1 MTAEDEP
8 GGHAPSLLAVA
19 HGTRDPAG
27 TATVRALLDRVRA
40 ARPWLR
46 VAEAYA
52 EIARPPLE
60 EALDDAPGPV
70 VVVPLILARG
80 YHSQS
85 DIPGRVARCRDGG
98 RPAGRPGAVTT
109 RPLGPHSLLGAAL
122 VDRLGRGRD
131 ADAVVL
137 GAAGSSNAA
146 GITDVRVAARL
157 LSSRL
162 RRPVRYGLVAAGR
175 PGLPQV
181 VADLRRQGSRRV
193 AVASYLLAPG
203 YFHGRLLESGADDVS
218 PPIGAHDAVA
228 RLILRRYDETSARAW
243 AAALAN

>member
-1 MTAEDEP
+1 MTAA
-8 GGHAPSLLAVA
+8 GRAPSLLAVA

-27 TATVRALLDRVRA
+27 PATVRALLDRVRA

-60 EALDDAPGPV
+60 EALEAPGPV

-80 YHSQS
+80 YHAQS
-85 DIPGRVARCRDGG
+85 DIPGRVARCRDDG

-122 VDRLGRGRD
+122 VDRLGSGRD

-146 GITDVRVAARL
+146 GITDVRVAARM

-175 PGLPQV
+175 PELPEV

-203 YFHGRLLESGADDVS
+203 YFHGRLMESGADDVS

-228 RLILRRYDETSARAW
+228 RLILRRYDEASSRAG